1 MAAKVRYR
9 VFYRLIDICFG
20 LQIFFLADE
29 IREAFGGKP
38 LNLGIINI
46 PIATLAVLCVLIP
59 AFLIFAKFM
68 RDEFAETLWKKTSET
83 VVRALILLPIPVV
96 FLLGVA
102 DGIRGSSLIQV
113 VSKAKTLSD
122 AGLHGVIMAVVLI
135 WFITPIIFTFAFQ
148 WHRWRAGK

>member
-1 MAAKVRYR
+1 MAAKIRYR

-38 LNLGIINI
+38 LQLGLMDL
-46 PIATLAVLCVLIP
+46 PIGMLAVLCVLIP
-59 AFLIFAKFM
+59 AFLVFAKFM

-83 VVRALILLPIPVV
+83 VVRALILLPVPLL
-96 FLLGVA
+96 FLLGAA
-102 DGIRGSSLIQV
+102 DGIKGSFMIQII
-113 VSKAKTLSD
+113 SKAQSLQD
-122 AGLHGVIMAVVLI
+122 AGLNGIIMAVVLI

-148 WHRWRAGK
+148 WHRWRSGK